1 MTAPVIELRG
11 LARTYPGPP
20 PVHAL
25 RPADL
30 VIEAGDYVAVT
41 GPSGSGKSTLLHLLG
56 LLDSPTAGSYLLG
69 GLDTPALGDR
79 DRSALRG
86 RRIGVV
92 FQAFHLLAYRTAL
105 ENVLLAELYNQ
116 TPRSARLQA
125 AVDALGAVGLGHRLD
140 ALPTTLSGGSA
151 SGSRSRGRWS
161 TGRAW
166 CCATSRRETW
176 TRATPPRSWNCSTSS
191 TRTASRSWSS
201 RTTRQWRPTRAGP
214 WRSVT
219 GSCPSGPGPVMPSPG
234 TGLPL
239 PRLTVRDAAAEAVA
253 GIVQRPG
260 RAGLTMLGTV
270 LGVGAFVAVLG
281 LTATGAGQISR
292 QFTVL
297 EDTTVTVADN
307 GPANNVA
314 PPGTNPAI
322 GFPAGADAIADHIN
336 GVVAAGV
343 WWPVTLPEGTN
354 FSASLALSGTASQT
368 VNLLAASPGAV
379 RAMVPAMV
387 AGSPLSA
394 YENDTAQ
401 HVAMIDTSTASALGI
416 SPARLPSHPAVF
428 VNGIA
433 YTVVG
438 VYSSAQRVASG
449 GSAMLIPENT
459 ALEDYG
465 NPQPGIGT
473 QEEAQMIVATRTGA
487 AQAVA
492 RQIAAAELPTD
503 PHRLVVTPPQN
514 PLKLQGEVNGDLAGL
529 FLILALISLLIGA
542 VGIANT
548 TLVAVLERTGEI
560 GVRRAVGAR
569 PRHIAAQF
577 LAESTALGT
586 LGGLIGTCIGV
597 GIVVIF
603 AAIQNWTAV
612 LNPAYTLPAPLIG
625 SLVGLLAGAYPA
637 LRAARTSPL
646 AALRHA

>member
-1 MTAPVIELRG
+1 M
-11 LARTYPGPP
+11 ARP
-20 PVHAL
+20 
-25 RPADL
+25 
-30 VIEAGDYVAVT
+30 
-41 GPSGSGKSTLLHLLG
+41 
-56 LLDSPTAGSYLLG
+56 
-69 GLDTPALGDR
+69 
-79 DRSALRG
+79 
-86 RRIGVV
+86 
-92 FQAFHLLAYRTAL
+92 
-105 ENVLLAELYNQ
+105 
-116 TPRSARLQA
+116 
-125 AVDALGAVGLGHRLD
+125 DA
-140 ALPTTLSGGSA
+140 
-151 SGSRSRGRWS
+151 
-161 TGRAW
+161 
-166 CCATSRRETW
+166 
-176 TRATPPRSWNCSTSS
+176 
-191 TRTASRSWSS
+191 
-201 RTTRQWRPTRAGP
+201 
-214 WRSVT
+214 
-219 GSCPSGPGPVMPSPG
+219 
-234 TGLPL
+234 GLPS

-260 RAGLTMLGTV
+260 RSGLTMLGTV

-297 EDTTVTVADN
+297 EDTTITVADN
-307 GPANNVA
+307 GPADNVA
-314 PPGTNPAI
+314 APDTNPAP
-322 GFPAGADAIADHIN
+322 GFPANADQVAGHIK

-343 WWPVTLPEGTN
+343 WWPVALPEGTS
-354 FSASLALSGTASQT
+354 FSASLALSGTTSQT
-368 VNLLAASPGAV
+368 VDLIGASPGAV

-387 AGSPLSA
+387 AGSPLSR

-401 HVAMIDTSTASALGI
+401 HVAMLDSTTAATIGI

-438 VYSSAQRVASG
+438 VYSSAQRVVSG
-449 GSAMLIPENT
+449 GSGMLIPEKT
-459 ALEDYG
+459 ALADYG

-473 QEEAQMIVATRTGA
+473 QEEAQMVVATRTGA

-503 PHRLVVTPPQN
+503 PHRLVVTAPPN

-603 AAIQNWTAV
+603 AAVQNWTAL
-612 LNPAYTLPAPLIG
+612 LNPVYTLPAPLIG
-625 SLVGLLAGAYPA
+625 SVIGLLAGAYPA

-646 AALRHA
+646 AALRTM